1 MERGGGTNTLAGRKE
16 EPAINIAEPSEC
28 SPKRSLEKLYLYTLK
43 KSLLGDFY
51 PENDVRLLYLAKQ
64 TILKR
69 PVDWSVIV
77 DPEAKVPDLFSH
89 VRDKKAAGEVWYY
102 IPVKNAAGRM
112 TVLNLRNMTDFAYT
126 MIGQRRMD
134 NIEDCLDIIRSENIP
149 GDLMETGVCRGGA
162 VVFMAGYLKTYNM
175 EDRKIWAADS
185 FEGLPRPS
193 AKEDS
198 GYDFSKAKYPVL
210 AISLEKVMEAFA
222 RYGLL
227 FENLIFL
234 RGWFRNTLPK
244 APVEK
249 LALLRLDGDLYESTK
264 DALENMYDKVVPG
277 GFIIIDDYNVF
288 EPCKRAVNEFR
299 EKRGIRDVLVTIDPS
314 SVYWRKGI

>member
-1 MERGGGTNTLAGRKE
+1 
-16 EPAINIAEPSEC
+16 
-28 SPKRSLEKLYLYTLK
+28 
-43 KSLLGDFY
+43 
-51 PENDVRLLYLAKQ
+51 
-64 TILKR
+64 
-69 PVDWSVIV
+69 
-77 DPEAKVPDLFSH
+77 
-89 VRDKKAAGEVWYY
+89 
-102 IPVKNAAGRM
+102 
-112 TVLNLRNMTDFAYT
+112 
-126 MIGQRRMD
+126 
-134 NIEDCLDIIRSENIP
+134 
-149 GDLMETGVCRGGA
+149 
-162 VVFMAGYLKTYNM
+162 MAGYLKTYNM

>member
-1 MERGGGTNTLAGRKE
+1 
-16 EPAINIAEPSEC
+16 
-28 SPKRSLEKLYLYTLK
+28 
-43 KSLLGDFY
+43 
-51 PENDVRLLYLAKQ
+51 
-64 TILKR
+64 
-69 PVDWSVIV
+69 
-77 DPEAKVPDLFSH
+77 
-89 VRDKKAAGEVWYY
+89 
-102 IPVKNAAGRM
+102 
-112 TVLNLRNMTDFAYT
+112 
-126 MIGQRRMD
+126 
-134 NIEDCLDIIRSENIP
+134 
-149 GDLMETGVCRGGA
+149 
-162 VVFMAGYLKTYNM
+162 
-175 EDRKIWAADS
+175 
-185 FEGLPRPS
+185 
-193 AKEDS
+193 
-198 GYDFSKAKYPVL
+198 
-210 AISLEKVMEAFA
+210 MEAFA